1 MYVENHHWDSPSLSR
16 NMRIREYGH
25 LGVPIVVFPCSLGHY
40 DDYEG
45 MGMVDAISDFIDGG
59 IIRLFCV
66 ESVDA
71 GTWFNFG
78 VGPGERD
85 RRYQEYD
92 SYMVNEVVPFIR
104 ERCRQPEL
112 RIMTNG
118 CSMGAYHAVN
128 LFLKHPDLFAGCLAL
143 SGLYRLDRREF
154 GMQAGDMEQVYFNSP
169 IHYLSG
175 IGNPWYLDW
184 YRKSDIVLCVGQ
196 GAWEEACLEDTR
208 SMAEI
213 FREKQIPAWV
223 DFWGHDVDHDWPWWF
238 RQMRYF
244 LGNIYRET

>member
-1 MYVENHHWDSPSLSR
+1 MIPRMRSASASLLATTVS
-16 NMRIREYGH
+16 
-25 LGVPIVVFPCSLGHY
+25 
-40 DDYEG
+40 
-45 MGMVDAISDFIDGG
+45 ISA
-59 IIRLFCV
+59 LC
-66 ESVDA
+66 
-71 GTWFNFG
+71 WFNFG
-78 VGPGERD
+78 VAPGERD

-169 IHYLSG
+169 HRRSEE
-175 IGNPWYLDW
+175 
-184 YRKSDIVLCVGQ
+184 RRVGK
-196 GAWEEACLEDTR
+196 ECR
-208 SMAEI
+208 S
-213 FREKQIPAWV
+213 RWSPY
-223 DFWGHDVDHDWPWWF
+223 H
-238 RQMRYF
+238 
-244 LGNIYRET
+244 

>member
-1 MYVENHHWDSPSLSR
+1 
-16 NMRIREYGH
+16 
-25 LGVPIVVFPCSLGHY
+25 
-40 DDYEG
+40 
-45 MGMVDAISDFIDGG
+45 
-59 IIRLFCV
+59 
-66 ESVDA
+66 
-71 GTWFNFG
+71 
-78 VGPGERD
+78 
-85 RRYQEYD
+85 
-92 SYMVNEVVPFIR
+92 MVNEVVPFIR

-223 DFWGHDVDHDWPWWF
+223 DFWGIKYRTGKTKSLGSTRIIDFLKIFQLIIFIIFFYLRFSTKKYNVCDLDHGF
-238 RQMRYF
+238 AE
-244 LGNIYRET
+244 LT